1 MEKILENLQWLWAN
15 IVQTIQYIG
24 TLPNK
29 QIFILFLYVLGFI
42 CFMFVLWTS
51 KDTKDKT
58 IFFKNRPKAKKNLSI
73 SLIGNKY
80 YDMFME
86 YLLTANGDFEDSTEK
101 LYSEM
106 VKAAL
111 IAIGVG
117 AAGYL
122 MDLATYGY
130 ILGAVLLFYPIIFR
144 LLNKKDFKKKYIA
157 DFYTFLNYLT
167 LYLSGGIP
175 MKRALIEVNNLF
187 PEKAAIK
194 PKLKNI
200 ISNNAL
206 SGMSGDTYI
215 SALEELNEGLD
226 YLEIQNFLNAAKRS
240 LERGDAIADTLLSQI
255 SDLQKRSELGKK
267 AYIDSKGTT
276 FEMLKVMF
284 CMVPGIIIFAVP
296 IFIYAITAIT
306 GL

>member
-1 MEKILENLQWLWAN
+1 M
-15 IVQTIQYIG
+15 
-24 TLPNK
+24 
-29 QIFILFLYVLGFI
+29 FLYVLGFI
-42 CFMFVLWTS
+42 SFMFVLWS
-51 KDTKDKT
+51 SRDIKDKT
-58 IFFKNRPKAKKNLSI
+58 TFFRNRPKAKKTISI

-80 YDMFME
+80 YDQFME
-86 YLLTANGDFEDSTEK
+86 YLLTANGDFEDSTDK
-101 LYSEM
+101 LYSEL
-106 VKAAL
+106 VKSSLLA
-111 IAIGVG
+111 VG
-117 AAGYL
+117 IVAAGYL
-122 MDLATYGY
+122 MEMSSIGY
-130 ILGAVLLFYPIIFR
+130 AIGVFMVIYPFLFR
-144 LLNKKDFKKKYIA
+144 LLNKKDFKKKYIS

-167 LYLSGGIP
+167 LYLSGGVP

-215 SALEELNEGLD
+215 SALEELNENLD

-240 LERGDAIADTLLSQI
+240 QERGDAIADTLLSQI
-255 SDLQKRSELGKK
+255 TDLQKRSEMGKK

-276 FEMLKVMF
+276 FELLKVMF
-284 CMVPGIIIFAVP
+284 CMIPGILIFAIP
-296 IFIYAITAIT
+296 IFVYAMTAIS